1 MPASGNSGCP
11 PLVWA
16 TKVGLGEG
24 EAKASGQAQSVSL
37 VQLGL
42 TQRLSP
48 PTVIHLRLVL
58 HSVSLSQVS
67 KQAVGSGEA
76 DGLGEGLGL
85 TDGEGDGEA
94 DGLGEGLGLTDGEG
108 DGEAATVKL
117 SSQTFSGTTCCTG
130 GSRGAAVGLGGR
142 GGVTGFFN

>member
-48 PTVIHLRLVL
+48 PTVIHLRSVL

-85 TDGEGDGEA
+85 TEGEGEGEGDG
-94 DGLGEGLGLTDGEG
+94 DGET
-108 DGEAATVKL
+108 ATVKL

-130 GSRGAAVGLGGR
+130 GSWGVGLGGR